1 MSAKKITRTVKVKG
15 ESVVKGGKC
24 TTERMSPLPRI
35 ITIPPLK
42 TCTTGT
48 TSKSLRISIVE
59 DDTRARVFHKRT
71 VNEKVI
77 GGITEGATSIGTVA
91 GQVGETPTEGAII
104 SDTAV
109 LWVTGSSLTTA
120 GAFILGA
127 VDTEMACGMALK
139 TMSHCSR
146 DGFWAQAGIVR
157 CNMCGIRGCAT
168 LVKGRS
174 SISRAVRGDIKQ
186 RSGGRLWR

>member
-59 DDTRARVFHKRT
+59 DDTQARVLRKRT
-71 VNEKVI
+71 VDEKVI
-77 GGITEGATSIGTVA
+77 GGITEGTTSIRTVA

-146 DGFWAQAGIVR
+146 DGFWAQVGIVR
-157 CNMCGIRGCAT
+157 RNTCGVGGRVT

-174 SISRAVRGDIKQ
+174 SVSGDVRRDVE
-186 RSGGRLWR
+186 